1 MVEIKRAQNLNSKK
15 QQNAQAQDA
24 ARGRGTKPQLNGRS
38 NRFNVGRGA
47 APQGPLPP
55 RGAAAH
61 RGGAMGTRTVVGA
74 GAAVHA
80 KYQGGK
86 APGVWR
92 QPNKPMPP
100 SWTPL
105 PHGGRGGR
113 GGGNSAAAPHLM
125 GPEAYGAQADGVPG
139 GRHGPPPGWF
149 PGVPQEQMMG
159 YYVYPMYPGAWRVRG
174 KHDARREREGDRE
187 RERESGSESESECE
201 SESESESESEYIHI
215 HRQKRLAKPGKPDE
229 QLTHMFP

>member
-1 MVEIKRAQNLNSKK
+1 MAEEAANQRMFSFGERRVEIKRAQNLNSKK

-55 RGAAAH
+55 RGASSAAAH

-113 GGGNSAAAPHLM
+113 GGGNSAAAPHFM
-125 GPEAYGAQADGVPG
+125 GPEAYGAQADGEDV
-139 GRHGPPPGWF
+139 
-149 PGVPQEQMMG
+149 
-159 YYVYPMYPGAWRVRG
+159 
-174 KHDARREREGDRE
+174 
-187 RERESGSESESECE
+187 
-201 SESESESESEYIHI
+201 
-215 HRQKRLAKPGKPDE
+215 
-229 QLTHMFP
+229 